1 MGEGDQTALLVGL
14 LRQSLQQNQQMMQQ
28 NQQLVATMLRRMD
41 LEEERR
47 NKAEEKVAETA
58 EAAKKAAEAALT
70 RDPFDPRAAAFS
82 AEPVDKGP
90 VGGFGGSNRAEKY
103 LPPLPLIDHHVM
115 GKGRMKEV
123 EGWHTFLETL
133 SSWLALQEEAF
144 VRELQL
150 CVPVKTEILQT
161 KLPSDTA
168 ARSSKL
174 FYYLTQSLAKWERGL
189 ELLRSCSKRQ
199 GMSACGYE
207 VVRTITSQYSIVSR
221 MEAVYVRDSALKLFQ
236 SVGGIKRPTDLIRH
250 LEDAFAKSESK
261 LTNFPELKL
270 SEADRC
276 SVLLQSLSAEVRQYV
291 VLHGKSD
298 DWEAL
303 RKSLT
308 YYEEQLRNFATSLG
322 PLEPSAT
329 SFVTTVGRRD
339 TRQSSAGRRSA
350 TRELQQEVLE
360 RARATTRRKEKDVA
374 TRRRKVLARPV
385 VLKRAKA
392 TKEKARKGKRRART
406 SGRKAQ
412 KGPRSTRKVKT
423 RDAP

>member
-1 MGEGDQTALLVGL
+1 MSAQSVPVPDTTPEEEFDLFGPGPAPGTAPAASSATASANPFVSEEQASASAPQAGGSPTGGVGAGGSPVVGGTVGEGDQTALLVGL

-90 VGGFGGSNRAEKY
+90 VGSFGGSNRAEKY

-150 CVPVKTEILQT
+150 CVPVKTEIVQT

-174 FYYLTQSLAKWERGL
+174 FYYLTQSLAKVGERTGT
-189 ELLRSCSKRQ
+189 
-199 GMSACGYE
+199 SA
-207 VVRTITSQYSIVSR
+207 V
-221 MEAVYVRDSALKLFQ
+221 LFQ
-236 SVGGIKRPTDLIRH
+236 ETRHECLWLRGGAYHH
-250 LEDAFAKSESK
+250 L
-261 LTNFPELKL
+261 TVQHRFP
-270 SEADRC
+270 
-276 SVLLQSLSAEVRQYV
+276 
-291 VLHGKSD
+291 HGS
-298 DWEAL
+298 
-303 RKSLT
+303 
-308 YYEEQLRNFATSLG
+308 
-322 PLEPSAT
+322 
-329 SFVTTVGRRD
+329 
-339 TRQSSAGRRSA
+339 
-350 TRELQQEVLE
+350 
-360 RARATTRRKEKDVA
+360 
-374 TRRRKVLARPV
+374 
-385 VLKRAKA
+385 
-392 TKEKARKGKRRART
+392 
-406 SGRKAQ
+406 
-412 KGPRSTRKVKT
+412 RST
-423 RDAP
+423 